1 MKDEEKNREAA
12 GSGGEAVAPGAMS
25 EPITLEALR
34 ALARRGAV
42 RVTLK
47 DGRSF
52 VVSGPGQFWAPP
64 EVNVLGFSVFRGGI
78 IFTRLDQVERAE
90 PVWPDEILLAD

>member
-1 MKDEEKNREAA
+1 MTEL
-12 GSGGEAVAPGAMS
+12 
-25 EPITLEALR
+25 ITLEALR
-34 ALARRGAV
+34 GLARWGAV

-52 VVSGPGQFWAPP
+52 VISGPGQYWAPP
-64 EVNVLGFSVFRGGI
+64 DVNMLIFAPFREGFF
-78 IFTRLDQVERAE
+78 FTRLDQVERAE